1 MEAIYEEDG
10 SEAWGDHA
18 ANTHSADRPDRSLA
32 RTPAAEVASAQ
43 KDARPTIAGLIKNEV
58 RIFRAVRH
66 EPQGLE
72 RPGTQIV
79 SFGPHQRSEEPTSE
93 LQSLMRISYAVFC
106 LKKKN
111 KHKNK

>member
-1 MEAIYEEDG
+1 MRISDW
-10 SEAWGDHA
+10 SSDVC
-18 ANTHSADRPDRSLA
+18 SSDLLA

-79 SFGPHQRSEEPTSE
+79 SFGPHQPLNADDHVGVDILAHEGSRDSLQQSE
-93 LQSLMRISYAVFC
+93 LSRIRF
-106 LKKKN
+106 
-111 KHKNK
+111 